1 MSKKYLPHHWLNFKA
16 LSVIWTVFF
25 YLTLAFGLYAAYN
38 WILVLQLPAEF
49 WQYNSAP
56 LKQIYGYAAGAAL
69 LACTAE
75 LAVLR
80 VMAVLKKTKKAMDE
94 K

>member
-56 LKQIYGYAAGAAL
+56 LKQIYGYAAGASV
-69 LACTAE
+69 LAGTAE
-75 LAVLR
+75 LCIWRILGT
-80 VMAVLKKTKKAMDE
+80 LHKIQQKTPAK
-94 K
+94 

>member
-25 YLTLAFGLYAAYN
+25 YATLAFGLYAAYN
-38 WILVLQLPAEF
+38 WILVLQLPDEF

-56 LKQIYGYAAGAAL
+56 LKQIYGYAAGASL
-69 LACTAE
+69 LACAAE
-75 LAVLR
+75 LTVLR
-80 VMAVLKKTKKAMDE
+80 VMAVLKKTKKELSE